1 MTLHPG
7 EVVLIPFPFSDL
19 QAAKRR
25 PVLILRSCERF
36 GDFLAAAITSQAGH
50 EDGCILSANDLA
62 EGELPKTSWVRV
74 SKLYTL
80 NRDCV
85 FNRFGAL
92 NPEAFAKVHKEICR
106 AVGCL
111 ED

>member
-19 QAAKRR
+19 QATKRR
-25 PVLILRSCERF
+25 PVLVLRSCDGF

-50 EDGCILSANDLA
+50 QHGFIFSANDLA
-62 EGELPKTSWVRV
+62 DGELPKTSWGRV

-85 FNRFGAL
+85 VNRFGTL
-92 NPEAFAKVHKEICR
+92 NPEAFAKVHEEICR

>member
-1 MTLHPG
+1 MTLLPG

-19 QAAKRR
+19 QSSKRR
-25 PVLILRSCERF
+25 PVLVLRSCDRF

-50 EDGCILSANDLA
+50 EDGFVFSQNDLV
-62 EGELPKTSWVRV
+62 EGHLPKTSWVRV
-74 SKLYTL
+74 AKLYTL

-85 FNRFGAL
+85 VSRFGVFK
-92 NPEAFAKVHKEICR
+92 PDVFARVRLKVCG

-111 ED
+111 EG